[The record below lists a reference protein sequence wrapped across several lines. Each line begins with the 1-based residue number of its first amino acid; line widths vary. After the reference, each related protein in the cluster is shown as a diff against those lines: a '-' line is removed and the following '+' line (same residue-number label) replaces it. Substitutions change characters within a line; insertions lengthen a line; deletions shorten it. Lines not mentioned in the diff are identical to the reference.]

1 MALDINDGYKTVKEK
16 VSTTQKYKDIKKDAD
31 DLKKR
36 KGESLETAK
45 KYSSEQLSSLKKKRD
60 KFEQDRKDAK
70 KNQFDQLL
78 DLTKILSKGGEK
90 SGQTKTVKYL
100 KKVFVTAIAEL
111 KPQIKD
117 ILNSLGTNAI
127 GCAQD
132 QTYVG
137 DQSLY
142 LKVKS
147 FDLTNFLKEE
157 PESSVGKITY
167 EKESIQYGTF
177 PFSFNKSLYDRMQ
190 NINQPYSVPS
200 TLNYVGTSGQQLFD
214 ITYVESYVDPIVGL
228 VQGNFY
234 KIDLKNRESNKIIEF
249 LEDYYNTIEV
259 VDFKNIF
266 ANLIN
271 QLTGSLSIK
280 KGDGDVNLGDLN
292 KVLLILKR
300 ILGLCFDATT
310 EIDVSGVSKVSEFD
324 NIDKSFFEFTEIDLR
339 IIDQKVSDI
348 KLGIVEFEECGTVKL
363 PVDVDS
369 IISSVDELNYV
380 DGKNNNNTIN
390 DAANITD
397 TITNGFFPL
406 KINIDLDFLKE
417 FPKALVMA
425 ILSPKV
431 ILPIMIMAKSIG
443 QTFVDDINSFMD
455 FAKKLKT
462 YFSELVSKIA
472 ALFVKI
478 IFDIIKKDIKLL
490 IAGIISDIA
499 NEKTKKRTAMILS
512 LVALIMSIAKLI
524 KDFRECKSIINDLQ
538 ALLAQIQSTTE
549 QLPLPL
555 LLATKLRKGYSKTGA
570 FLNVISEFEKLGLPT
585 GPMPDGSPNL
595 TLISIKA
602 IIDGI
607 DKETTENGR
616 VDIGIGP
623 LSVTPLFQT
632 IPKSA
637 SGLFI

>member
-1 MALDINDGYKTVKEK
+1 MALDLNDGYKVIQEK
-16 VSTTQKYKDIKKDAD
+16 VSATQKYKNIKKDAD

-45 KYSSEQLSSLKKKRD
+45 KLATQQLSNLKDKRD
-60 KFEQDRKDAK
+60 KFKKDLNDSK
-70 KNQFDQLL
+70 KTQFDQLL
-78 DLTKILSKGGEK
+78 DLTKLLSKGGEK
-90 SGQTKTVKYL
+90 SGQTKTTKYL
-100 KKVFVTAIAEL
+100 KKVFVTAITEL

-117 ILNSLGTNAI
+117 ILNDLGTSAI

-132 QTYVG
+132 QTYIG
-137 DQSLY
+137 NQSIY
-142 LKVKS
+142 IKVKS
-147 FDLTNFLKEE
+147 FDLVNFLKED

-177 PFSFNKSLYDRMQ
+177 PFSLNKSLYDRMQ
-190 NINQPYSVPS
+190 NINQPYSIPA
-200 TLNYVGTSGQQLFD
+200 TLNYVGTSGQELFD

-234 KIDLKNRESNKIIEF
+234 KIDLKNRESNKIVEF
-249 LEDYYNTIEV
+249 LEDYYSTIDI

-271 QLTGSLSIK
+271 QLTGAVSIK
-280 KGDGDVNLGDLN
+280 KGDGDINLGDLT

-300 ILGLCFDATT
+300 ILGLCFDSTT

-339 IIDQKVSDI
+339 MIDQKVSEI
-348 KLGIVEFEECGTVKL
+348 KLGIAEFEECGTVKL

-369 IISSVDELNYV
+369 IISSVDALNYV

-417 FPKALVMA
+417 FPKSLVMA

-431 ILPIMIMAKSIG
+431 VLPIMIMAKSIG
-443 QTFVDDINSFMD
+443 QTFVDEINSFMD
-455 FAKKLKT
+455 FAEKLKT

-512 LVALIMSIAKLI
+512 LVALILSIAKII

-538 ALLAQIQSTTE
+538 ALLSQIQSTTQ

-595 TLISIKA
+595 MLISVKA

-607 DKETTENGR
+607 DKEITENSR

>member
-1 MALDINDGYKTVKEK
+1 MALDLNDGYKVIQEK
-16 VSTTQKYKDIKKDAD
+16 VSATQKYKNIKKDAD

-36 KGESLETAK
+36 NGDSLETAK
-45 KYSSEQLSSLKKKRD
+45 KISTQQLSNLKDKRD
-60 KFEQDRKDAK
+60 KFKKDLNDSK
-70 KNQFDQLL
+70 KTQFDQLL
-78 DLTKILSKGGEK
+78 DLTKLLSKGGEK
-90 SGQTKTVKYL
+90 SGQTKTTKYL
-100 KKVFVTAIAEL
+100 KKVFVTAITEL

-117 ILNSLGTNAI
+117 ILNDLGTSAI

-132 QTYVG
+132 QTYIG
-137 DQSLY
+137 NQSIY
-142 LKVKS
+142 IKVKS
-147 FDLTNFLKEE
+147 FDLVNFLKED

-177 PFSFNKSLYDRMQ
+177 PFSLNKSLYNRMQ
-190 NINQPYSVPS
+190 NINQPYSIPA
-200 TLNYVGTSGQQLFD
+200 TLNYVGTSGQELFD
-214 ITYVESYVDPIVGL
+214 ITYVESYVDAFGQTI
-228 VQGNFY
+228 QGNFY
-234 KIDLKNRESNKIIEF
+234 KIDLKNRESNKIVEF
-249 LEDYYNTIEV
+249 LEDYYSTIEI

-271 QLTGSLSIK
+271 QLTGAVSIK
-280 KGDGDVNLGDLN
+280 KGDGDINLGDLT

-300 ILGLCFDATT
+300 ILGLCFDSTT

-339 IIDQKVSDI
+339 MIDQKVSEI
-348 KLGIVEFEECGTVKL
+348 KLGIAEFEECGTVKL

-369 IISSVDELNYV
+369 IISSVDALNYV

-417 FPKALVMA
+417 FPKSLVMA

-431 ILPIMIMAKSIG
+431 VLPIMIMAKSIG
-443 QTFVDDINSFMD
+443 QTFVDEINSFMD
-455 FAKKLKT
+455 FAEKLKT

-499 NEKTKKRTAMILS
+499 NEKTKKRTSMILS
-512 LVALIMSIAKLI
+512 LVALILSIAKII

-538 ALLAQIQSTTE
+538 MLLSQIQSKTQ

-595 TLISIKA
+595 TLISVKA

-607 DKETTENGR
+607 DKEITENSR

>member
-1 MALDINDGYKTVKEK
+1 MPIT
-16 VSTTQKYKDIKKDAD
+16 
-31 DLKKR
+31 LKKR
-36 KGESLETAK
+36 NGESLETAK
-45 KYSSEQLSSLKKKRD
+45 KLSTQQLSNLKDKRD
-60 KFEQDRKDAK
+60 KFKKDLNDSK
-70 KNQFDQLL
+70 KTQFDQLL
-78 DLTKILSKGGEK
+78 DLTKLLSKGGEK
-90 SGQTKTVKYL
+90 SGQTKTTKYL
-100 KKVFVTAIAEL
+100 KKVFVTAITEL

-117 ILNSLGTNAI
+117 ILNDLGTSAI

-132 QTYVG
+132 QTYIG
-137 DQSLY
+137 NQSIY
-142 LKVKS
+142 IKVKS
-147 FDLTNFLKEE
+147 FDLVNFLKED

-177 PFSFNKSLYDRMQ
+177 PFSLNKSLYDRMQ
-190 NINQPYSVPS
+190 NINQPYSIPA
-200 TLNYVGTSGQQLFD
+200 TLNYVGTSGQELFD
-214 ITYVESYVDPIVGL
+214 ITYVESYVDVFGQTI
-228 VQGNFY
+228 QGNFY
-234 KIDLKNRESNKIIEF
+234 KIDLKNRESNKIVEF
-249 LEDYYNTIEV
+249 LEDYYSTIEI

-271 QLTGSLSIK
+271 QLTGAVSIK
-280 KGDGDVNLGDLN
+280 KGDGDINLGDLT

-300 ILGLCFDATT
+300 ILGLCFDSTT

-339 IIDQKVSDI
+339 MIDQKVSEI
-348 KLGIVEFEECGTVKL
+348 KLGIAEFEECGTVKL

-369 IISSVDELNYV
+369 IISSVDALNYV

-417 FPKALVMA
+417 FPKSLVMA

-431 ILPIMIMAKSIG
+431 VLPIMIMAKSIG
-443 QTFVDDINSFMD
+443 QTFVDEINSFMD
-455 FAKKLKT
+455 FAEKLKT

-512 LVALIMSIAKLI
+512 LVALILSIAKII

-538 ALLAQIQSTTE
+538 ALLSQIQSTTQ

-595 TLISIKA
+595 MLISVKA

-607 DKETTENGR
+607 DKEITENSR

>member
-1 MALDINDGYKTVKEK
+1 
-16 VSTTQKYKDIKKDAD
+16 
-31 DLKKR
+31 
-36 KGESLETAK
+36 
-45 KYSSEQLSSLKKKRD
+45 
-60 KFEQDRKDAK
+60 
-70 KNQFDQLL
+70 
-78 DLTKILSKGGEK
+78 
-90 SGQTKTVKYL
+90 
-100 KKVFVTAIAEL
+100 
-111 KPQIKD
+111 
-117 ILNSLGTNAI
+117 LGTSAI

-137 DQSLY
+137 NQSIY
-142 LKVKS
+142 IKVKS

-167 EKESIQYGTF
+167 EKESIQYGAF
-177 PFSFNKSLYDRMQ
+177 PFSLNKSLYDRMQ
-190 NINQPYSVPS
+190 NINQPYSVPA
-200 TLNYVGTSGQQLFD
+200 TLNYNGTSGQELFD

-234 KIDLKNRESNKIIEF
+234 KVDLKNRQSNKIVEF
-249 LEDYYNTIEV
+249 LEDYYSTIEV

-271 QLTGSLSIK
+271 QLTGAVSIK

-292 KVLLILKR
+292 KILLILKR
-300 ILGLCFDATT
+300 ILGLCFDSTT

-417 FPKALVMA
+417 FPKSLVMA

-431 ILPIMIMAKSIG
+431 VLPIMIMAKSIG
-443 QTFVDDINSFMD
+443 QTFVDEINSFMD
-455 FAKKLKT
+455 FAEKLKT

-478 IFDIIKKDIKLL
+478 IFDIIKKDIKSL
-490 IAGIISDIA
+490 IAGIISDIT
-499 NEKTKKRTAMILS
+499 NEKTKKYTDMILS
-512 LVALIMSIAKLI
+512 LVALIMSIAKHI

-538 ALLAQIQSTTE
+538 MLLSQIQATTQ

-555 LLATKLRKGYSKTGA
+555 LLATKLRKGYSRTGA

-607 DKETTENGR
+607 DKEITENGR